1 MANPEITIP
10 SVQPSTY
17 RFECSIV
24 KFGISLAGP
33 LETGST
39 PVEEST
45 SDVLYALRRSG
56 HKVHRSRETPGAYDS
71 AEAVTS
77 KYAQEASRTPT
88 TASSVAYLR
97 RPVPEA
103 RTLRKDVLL
112 PSSRTQ

>member
-1 MANPEITIP
+1 MTLEWHRNDDTVRE
-10 SVQPSTY
+10 
-17 RFECSIV
+17 
-24 KFGISLAGP
+24 LAGP

-45 SDVLYALRRSG
+45 SDVLYARRRSG
-56 HKVHRSRETPGAYDS
+56 HTVHRSWETPGACDS

-77 KYAQEASRTPT
+77 KYAQEASRILT
-88 TASSVAYLR
+88 TASSTAYLR

>member
-1 MANPEITIP
+1 MKVGENDIRDVGSIADLVLVFL
-10 SVQPSTY
+10 VQL
-17 RFECSIV
+17 V
-24 KFGISLAGP
+24 AGP

-45 SDVLYALRRSG
+45 LDVLYALRCSG
-56 HKVHRSRETPGAYDS
+56 HKVHRSWETPGACDS

-77 KYAQEASRTPT
+77 KYAQEASRTLT